1 MNKKTLSALIAGL
14 VILLGLF
21 LAKPL
26 SDRFAPVETTTE
38 LIYTGTLPD
47 EGETETETTTEY
59 TISHYT
65 YNNNISPQPTTQR
78 AAKSTTK
85 KETQASSGIRE
96 DGSYYSKNDVALYIH
111 TYGHLPSNFI
121 TKKQAQAL
129 GWSGGSVEV
138 YAPGKAIGG
147 DYYGNYEG
155 ELPSGSYHECDINT
169 NGRRSRSAERIV
181 YSSDGRVY
189 YTADH
194 YEIFT
199 QLY

>member
-1 MNKKTLSALIAGL
+1 MNKKTLSALIAAL
-14 VILLGLF
+14 AVLLGLF

-38 LIYTGTLPD
+38 FIYTGTLPED
-47 EGETETETTTEY
+47 GETESTTEY

-65 YNNNISPQPTTQR
+65 YNNNVSPQQTTR
-78 AAKSTTK
+78 STTK
-85 KETQASSGIRE
+85 ATAKKESQASSGIRE
-96 DGSYYSKNDVALYIH
+96 DGSYFSKNDVALYIH
-111 TYGHLPSNFI
+111 TYGKLPSNFI

-129 GWSGGSVEV
+129 GWSGGSVED

-147 DYYGNYEG
+147 DYYSNYEG
-155 ELPSGSYHECDINT
+155 TLPSGSYHECDINT
-169 NGRRSRSAERIV
+169 NGRRSRGAERIV

-189 YTADH
+189 YTSDH
-194 YEIFT
+194 YESFT